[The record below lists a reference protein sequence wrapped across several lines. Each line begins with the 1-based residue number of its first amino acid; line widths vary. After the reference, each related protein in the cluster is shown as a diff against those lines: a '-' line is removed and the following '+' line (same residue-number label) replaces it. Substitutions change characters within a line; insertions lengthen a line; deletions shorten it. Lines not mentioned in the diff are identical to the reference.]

1 MKKNSQ
7 TSEYI
12 RWWDLPAAL
21 ILFAALLTAATRLA
35 ATRWTDDLSIIQTI
49 TILGFIAGLA
59 LGKSRFSPAVVR
71 FFAFAYGS
79 FVILWQ
85 IGNTVGQDLEWT
97 ERLLRIGL
105 RLITII
111 DVLAQ
116 RRPVSDNLLFL
127 FLMSILFWSLSV
139 YAAYSL
145 VRYANPWRT
154 ILPSGIA
161 IIIIHIYDPFIS
173 IRTWFLAGFLFLA
186 LLLIARLHF
195 LERQTRWKKS
205 GAYLPPYLGLDYIR
219 TALIA
224 TALLVLLAWTA
235 PALASSLSPAEQ
247 AWKQLTSPW
256 QAIKDDFGNAFSSLR
271 ASVGFVNDFYD
282 DTLQLGRGN
291 PLTDTIVLTVEAPSR
306 VSAGVRYY
314 WRAWVYDFY
323 DGGWS
328 STLPAVQAITPT
340 GFGLNYPE
348 FEARQTYSFT
358 VKTNHAIKN
367 LLTPPQ
373 PQWVNR
379 SIQAHLAVN
388 PDGTIDLGALQ
399 ASPYVRA
406 GDEYRVKASLSSAS
420 ITELREAGTD
430 YPTWVIVRYLQ
441 LPENITPR
449 TKQLAEKITADL
461 DNPYDKT
468 NAITHYLRANLTYS
482 DTIPAPPSNQEPLDW
497 ILFDHQEA
505 FCNYYASAEIIM
517 LRSLG
522 IPARLAV
529 GYAEGERT
537 STEEIEP
544 TLGPGMENIPQD
556 FGADKNIYTV
566 RHRDAHSWLEVFFP
580 GYGWIEFEPTASQT
594 AIVRPL
600 GADTEPLEPQTN
612 LADLI
617 DEDFRDE
624 FESRRDSLLA
634 GEDEEIAGGISQVI
648 SMVPTYVWFV
658 VGTLFVALI
667 VLLITQIRKKRQS
680 PPIPVQLESS
690 LRRIGIKT
698 PNLLRNWVRYA
709 TLSPLTKAYLELNRA
724 LSRLGESPQ
733 PNDTPAERAVI
744 LTHLLPVAE
753 GSIQT
758 LLTAY
763 QADQYSTEQG
773 DVQTARQ
780 ASIDIR
786 HRSLAAWFQRIF
798 SRFQQPEDER
808 RSRG

>member
-1 MKKNSQ
+1 MKKTSHP
-7 TSEYI
+7 SEYV

-21 ILFAALLTAATRLA
+21 ILIAALLTAATRLA
-35 ATRWTDDLSIIQTI
+35 STRWAEDLSIIQTI
-49 TILGFIAGLA
+49 TMLGVFTGLA
-59 LGKSRFSPAVVR
+59 LGKSHFSRAVVR
-71 FFAFAYGS
+71 FFAFAYGT

-85 IGNTVGQDLEWT
+85 IGGTVGQDIQWT

-111 DVLAQ
+111 DVLSQ
-116 RRPVSDNLLFL
+116 RRPVNDNMLFL

-154 ILPSGIA
+154 IIPSGVA
-161 IIIIHIYDPFIS
+161 IIIIHIYDPFIP

-195 LERQTRWKKS
+195 LENQTRWKS
-205 GAYLPPYLGLDYIR
+205 NGAHLPPYLGLDYIR

-224 TALLVLLAWTA
+224 TAVIVLLAWTA

-256 QAIKDDFGNAFSSLR
+256 QSIKDDFANAFSSLR

-282 DTLQLGRGN
+282 DSLQLGRGN
-291 PLTDTIVLTVEAPSR
+291 PLTDTIVLTVEAPPR

-314 WRAWVYDFY
+314 WRAWVYDKY

-348 FEARQTYSFT
+348 FEARQTYSFSI
-358 VKTNHAIKN
+358 KTNHAIKN

-406 GDEYRVKASLSSAS
+406 GNEYRVKASLSSAS
-420 ITELREAGTD
+420 IAELRDAGTD

-441 LPENITPR
+441 LPENITNR
-449 TKQLAEKITADL
+449 TKQLAEKITSGF

-482 DTIPAPPSNQEPLDW
+482 DTIPAPPPDQEPLDW

-517 LRSLG
+517 LRSIG

-544 TLGPGMENIPQD
+544 TLGPGMENIPQE
-556 FGADKNIYTV
+556 FGVDKNIYTV
-566 RHRDAHSWLEVFFP
+566 RHRDAHSWLEVYFP

-600 GADTEPLEPQTN
+600 GADPEPLDPDVNIPDPLEELP
-612 LADLI
+612 D
-617 DEDFRDE
+617 DM
-624 FESRRDSLLA
+624 ESRRDNLLP
-634 GEDEEIAGGISQVI
+634 GEDEEFAGGISQMI
-648 SMVPTYVWFV
+648 IEIPTFVWFV
-658 VGTLFVALI
+658 VSILFIALTF
-667 VLLITQIRKKRQS
+667 LLINQIRKKRQS
-680 PPIPVQLESS
+680 PPIPVQIESS
-690 LRRIGIKT
+690 LRRVGIKT
-698 PNLLRNWVRYA
+698 PNLLRQWVRYA
-709 TLSPLTKAYLELNRA
+709 TFSPLTKAYQELNRA
-724 LSRLGESPQ
+724 LSRLGTPPQ
-733 PNDTPAERAVI
+733 PNETPAERAI
-744 LTHLLPVAE
+744 TLTHLLPVAE

-773 DVQTARQ
+773 DVQTARK